1 MPHVKGEALSFTV
14 RIKTAVKLNEN
25 SVISSEFLKELFI
38 RTAKET
44 VQDEIKKIVL
54 QSLSKLQKEMK
65 ADVAGF
71 GSKVKVNYPA
81 YWDRVK
87 DNWQIHSVKYRST
100 FGLKYRLNEQVLIQK
115 ERERN
120 AQHTFHETG

>member
-87 DNWQIHSVKYRST
+87 DNWQDT
-100 FGLKYRLNEQVLIQK
+100 FSEIPIDVRVEVQI
-115 ERERN
+115 ER
-120 AQHTFHETG
+120 TGAYTKGEGA